1 MIKKIL
7 FASYISN
14 IRDMYFGEYLVKFLI
29 NQKYSIKVIS
39 NKKYITEFHNIYDDT
54 ISKKS
59 NQYDLVLLHNKQAF
73 KLINKMAITPPI
85 FYLFNSD
92 EIFKEQIEMNKYSE
106 LFLCGKPKILIDNSF
121 YNLLNIYFD
130 ETFDDEQMKQEENI
144 IIAESSMITINKLM
158 PWLNT
163 LVSSNIYIISIKN
176 HINSKYF
183 NSNVHIVNNKNK
195 IDRLFRNAKLIIA
208 DDQFAI
214 KGIMLKKPVLL
225 LGSYGYG
232 GLITNDN
239 IDLLYKYG
247 FTGRPGGNF
256 DEHLPFEL
264 INYDFQEA
272 YHLSDNE
279 LEAAKMKLKNY
290 LNIEYSTFIKK
301 IDFYIE
307 INLNKIQKYTL
318 VINPMFSVIQV
329 NATKTFY
336 LINNITCQFLYEL
349 TEEES
354 IYLDFFKNP
363 HLIKDFKHDIYR
375 INIEII
381 KEFISSKILI
391 YDTGI

>member
-54 ISKKS
+54 ISKES

-121 YNLLNIYFD
+121 YNVLNIYFD

-163 LVSSNIYIISIKN
+163 LVSNNIYIISIKN

-272 YHLSDNE
+272 HHLSDNE

-301 IDFYIE
+301 
-307 INLNKIQKYTL
+307 
-318 VINPMFSVIQV
+318 
-329 NATKTFY
+329 
-336 LINNITCQFLYEL
+336 
-349 TEEES
+349 
-354 IYLDFFKNP
+354 
-363 HLIKDFKHDIYR
+363 
-375 INIEII
+375 
-381 KEFISSKILI
+381 
-391 YDTGI
+391 

>member
-1 MIKKIL
+1 MVKKIL

-14 IRDMYFGEYLVKFLI
+14 IRDMYFGECLVKFLI

-39 NKKYITEFHNIYDDT
+39 NKKYFTEFHNIYEDT
-54 ISKKS
+54 ISINS

-73 KLINKMAITPPI
+73 KLINKMTITPPI

-92 EIFKEQIEMNKYSE
+92 EILKEQIEMDKYSE
-106 LFLCGKPKILIDNSF
+106 LFLCGKPKFLTDNSF

-130 ETFDDEQMKQEENI
+130 ETFDDEQIKQEENI
-144 IIAESSMITINKLM
+144 IIAESSIVTINKLI
-158 PWLNT
+158 PWINT
-163 LVSSNIYIISIKN
+163 LASSNIYIISIKD
-176 HINSKYF
+176 HVSSKYF

-239 IDLLYKYG
+239 IDLFYKYG

-279 LEAAKMKLKNY
+279 LEAARMKLKIY
-290 LNIEYSTFIKK
+290 LNNEYSTFIDK
-301 IDFYIE
+301 INFYME
-307 INLNKIQKYTL
+307 FSLNKIQRCTL
-318 VINPMFSVIQV
+318 VKNPMFSVIPV
-329 NATKTFY
+329 NSTNAFY
-336 LINNITCQFLYEL
+336 LINNMTCQFLYEL

-354 IYLDFFKNP
+354 IYLDFFKTP
-363 HLIKDFKHDIYR
+363 RLIEDFKHDTYR
-375 INIEII
+375 INIAII